1 MYKYKLKNIIIM
13 WLILERDNAKFSA
26 TKCIWRNTEEEARS
40 YKPYYPD
47 IEVVQIIFVKE
58 GKQY

>member
-1 MYKYKLKNIIIM
+1 M
-13 WLILERDNAKFSA
+13 WLILVRDNAKFSE
-26 TKCIWRNTEEEARS
+26 TRCIWRDTEEEARS

-47 IEVVQIIFVKE
+47 TKVLQIIYVAE